1 MGQKEELSE
10 KIKYLTQLLKL
21 TWVSLLAVGGGAVGL
36 VLGDL
41 TLYRKFAA
49 GAGLL
54 LVTILVLVL
63 GDLHRSIRT
72 EIQRLREL

>member
-1 MGQKEELSE
+1 MGKKEELSE
-10 KIKYLTQLLKL
+10 QIRYLTELLKL
-21 TWVSLLAVGGGAVGL
+21 TWLSLLAVGGGTVGL

-63 GDLHRSIRT
+63 GYLHRRTRT
-72 EIQRLREL
+72 EIRGLREI